1 MPIHPHRPRLGSRLR
16 KAATLLLVAASTITG
31 TAFAQS
37 YPSKTLRL
45 IVPYGPG
52 TAPDVLG
59 RLTADAL
66 QRRLGHPIVVENR
79 AGAGGKIGTEAAA
92 VAAPDGYTL
101 FLGSKDSQSILP
113 NLYPTWS
120 VKPHQALTPVA
131 GLARI
136 ENILVTRTGSP
147 VTSLPDAIS
156 QAKARTLSYGTP
168 GIGTNLHLMVELL
181 KARQG
186 LNLMHVPYSKS
197 FAEALPAVLR
207 GDIDL
212 LMAGVPPMLPFL
224 KDGKIKGLAVSG
236 TARSRYAPDVP
247 TFGELGIKDLETGGW
262 FGVFVPRGTPA
273 PIAAR
278 LEADIAEIVKS
289 GEFRQRVEAL
299 AADPW
304 LITPANLTSMIEDE
318 RNRWGNLIRSSNI
331 VAE

>member
-1 MPIHPHRPRLGSRLR
+1 MGQIYFGDLKGRWVRIKSAL
-16 KAATLLLVAASTITG
+16 T
-31 TAFAQS
+31 
-37 YPSKTLRL
+37 
-45 IVPYGPG
+45 PG

-59 RLTADAL
+59 RLTADGL

-92 VAAPDGYTL
+92 LASPDGYTL

-120 VKPHQALTPVA
+120 VKPHQALVPVA

-136 ENILVTRTGSP
+136 ENVLVARTGSS
-147 VTSLPDAIS
+147 VSSLPEVIA
-156 QAKARTLSYGTP
+156 QAKGRTLSYGTP
-168 GIGTNLHLMVELL
+168 GVGTNLHLMVELL

-186 LNLMHVPYSKS
+186 LQLMHVPYSKS
-197 FAEALPAVLR
+197 FAEALPALLR

-212 LMAGVPPMLPFL
+212 LMAGVPPMLAFL
-224 KDGKIKGLAVSG
+224 KDGRVKGLAVSG
-236 TARSRYAPDVP
+236 TTRSRYAPDVP

-273 PIAAR
+273 PIASK
-278 LEADIAEIVKS
+278 LQTEIAEVVKS
-289 GEFRQRVEAL
+289 QEFRSRLEAL

-304 LITPANLTSMIEDE
+304 LIAPADLSSLIEDE
-318 RNRWGNLIRSSNI
+318 RNRWGNLIKTSHI